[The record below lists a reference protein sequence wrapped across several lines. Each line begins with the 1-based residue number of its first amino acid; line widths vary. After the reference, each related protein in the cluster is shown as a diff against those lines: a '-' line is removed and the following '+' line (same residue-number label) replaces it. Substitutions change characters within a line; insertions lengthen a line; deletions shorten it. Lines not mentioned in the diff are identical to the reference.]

1 MSNTSV
7 RPFFWLHI
15 KKSAGQ
21 SIRTALGDAY
31 QRTDRSNPTPFIA
44 LPRAEWNDNLN
55 NFRIP
60 LGEYDYRRMLFA
72 KRFLFDDEESFRNT
86 FKFAVVRNPYDR
98 ALSCWRYLYSRHTRL
113 WRRTLTYFSFEYF
126 LRSLPEIWAEK
137 RNRHIATHTAPIW
150 PDIIDQDGIT
160 VLLDDIAYLER
171 LPEDFARIASAI
183 GLNKTSLPHKN
194 PGRRTSQNPVSRHYT
209 RKTRALVERLYE
221 DDFVNLY
228 YNDHPHQPDHQ

>member
-1 MSNTSV
+1 MSRTGPH
-7 RPFFWLHI
+7 PFFWLHI

-31 QRTDRSNPTPFIA
+31 QRTDRANSTPFIA
-44 LPRAEWNDNLN
+44 LPRSEWNDNLN

-72 KRFLFDDEESFRNT
+72 KRFLFDDEEAFQAT

-150 PDIIDQDGIT
+150 PDITDEDKT
-160 VLLDDIAYLER
+160 TLLLDDIAYMER
-171 LPEDFARIASAI
+171 LPEDFARIAAAI
-183 GLNKTSLPHKN
+183 GLNDYQLPHKN
-194 PGRRTSQNPVSRHYT
+194 FNRNSQRKPLARAYTRRTQ
-209 RKTRALVERLYE
+209 ALVESLYE
-221 DDFVNLY
+221 SDIKQLNYTLS
-228 YNDHPHQPDHQ
+228 

>member
-1 MSNTSV
+1 MSRTEP

-21 SIRTALGDAY
+21 SIRAALGNAY
-31 QRTDRSNPTPFIA
+31 RRTDRANPAPFIA

-60 LGEYDYRRMLFA
+60 LGDYDYRRMLFA
-72 KRFLFDDEESFRNT
+72 KRFLFDDEEAFRAT

-98 ALSCWRYLYSRHTRL
+98 ALSCWRYLYSRQTRL

-137 RNRHIATHTAPIW
+137 RNRHIATHTAPMW
-150 PDIIDQDGIT
+150 PDITDEDEAT
-160 VLLDDIAYLER
+160 LLLDDVAYLER
-171 LPEDFARIASAI
+171 LPEEFARIAAAI
-183 GLNKTSLPHKN
+183 GLDGGQIPHKN
-194 PGRRTSQNPVSRHYT
+194 ASRSAAGGASRKPLARAYT
-209 RKTRALVERLYE
+209 RRTRALVESLYE
-221 DDFVNLY
+221 ADIENLGY
-228 YNDHPHQPDHQ
+228 SL